1 MAKNATDTQTT
12 VGIPTRSLSTH
23 FIPFLRN
30 STNKKWPCI
39 MSQLWP
45 KSKLSLVKICG
56 MSLKAT
62 PATVWLSLGS
72 LGLTPG
78 NAHFISTYG
87 LPCPSKSWNHTV
99 CTEID
104 RCVTVMVIF
113 LSQAPWY
120 VGYGTIGMV
129 WYGDVW
135 CELQWFKTACTD
147 FFDDS
152 RDWSLVLKIPK
163 RRIWR
168 NACAHPFQTR

>member
-1 MAKNATDTQTT
+1 MAKNSHSHTNYCRDPNK
-12 VGIPTRSLSTH
+12 VSVYIFHPISTK
-23 FIPFLRN
+23 FYEQKMALQ
-30 STNKKWPCI
+30 

-135 CELQWFKTACTD
+135 CEMQWFKTACTD